1 MSNYVDF
8 ERDFPSRCYKVLD
21 EFRFD
26 AESSGHEVTLLLAMS
41 ASMICLVADRIG
53 LGAELEENIRPTPF
67 EKSAVSDRWRRFE
80 AALASPS
87 SSTQP
92 LEVRTDTQF
101 STGVLM
107 SRTRD
112 PHEWPWR
119 PLPADL
125 TNRRLYSVLRNSF
138 AHGNVWTEAGKSG
151 VIGSLV
157 FASKLDAKQNEEK
170 PYEAVRMTP
179 TTLQSLMQWWIETV
193 CESDELRQLRVTPKM
208 KARPRP

>member
-53 LGAELEENIRPTPF
+53 LGADREKEIRSTPF
-67 EKSAVSDRWRRFE
+67 KKSDVKDRWRRFE
-80 AALASPS
+80 DALASPS
-87 SSTQP
+87 SGTQAP
-92 LEVRTDTQF
+92 AVLTTTQF

-107 SRTRD
+107 SRMGD

-119 PLPADL
+119 SLPADL
-125 TNRRLYSVLRNSF
+125 TNRRLYSMLRNSF
-138 AHGNVWTEAGKSG
+138 AHGNVWTESGKSRE
-151 VIGSLV
+151 IASLV
-157 FASKLDAKQNEEK
+157 FASKLDAKDGEEK
-170 PYEAVRMTP
+170 PYEALRMTP
-179 TTLQSLMQWWIETV
+179 NTLQSLMQWWIETV
-193 CESDELRQLRVTPKM
+193 CESDELRQLRVTQKM
-208 KARPRP
+208 KARLRP

>member
-8 ERDFPSRCYKVLD
+8 ERDFPSRCFKVLD

-26 AESSGHEVTLLLAMS
+26 AKSSGREVTLLLAMS

-53 LGAELEENIRPTPF
+53 LGADREKEIRSTPF
-67 EKSAVSDRWRRFE
+67 KKSDVRDRWRRFE
-80 AALASPS
+80 DALASPS

-92 LEVRTDTQF
+92 LEVLTNTQF

-119 PLPADL
+119 SLPADL
-125 TNRRLYSVLRNSF
+125 TNRQLYSMLRNSF
-138 AHGNVWTEAGKSG
+138 AHGNVWTESGKSRE
-151 VIGSLV
+151 IESLV
-157 FASKLDAKQNEEK
+157 FASKLDAEDGEEK

-179 TTLQSLMQWWIETV
+179 TTLQRLMQWWIGTV
-193 CESDELRQLRVTPKM
+193 CESDELQQLRVTQKM
-208 KARPRP
+208 KARSRP